1 MFPAAPCAAVP
12 HRRVGSGT
20 HSARCALRP
29 GDGHWNCPGPPIQS
43 RNASVEDGT
52 ATRTPADMRVGLD
65 LQGCLQYSTEGLFC
79 AQGIRI
85 GWLQPWSARCY
96 SCRCTAVCVQGVRGS
111 APSARSGM
119 PSGHAVSLSDSQEE
133 CVTRRSVLTATWPLT
148 GIMSFRRS
156 SLFGLIGRSGLLR
169 SLRFPAGPSEA
180 GTCWFP
186 GGM

>member
-1 MFPAAPCAAVP
+1 
-12 HRRVGSGT
+12 
-20 HSARCALRP
+20 
-29 GDGHWNCPGPPIQS
+29 
-43 RNASVEDGT
+43 
-52 ATRTPADMRVGLD
+52 MRVGLD
-65 LQGCLQYSTEGLFC
+65 LQGCLQYSTEGVVLCSGDQDWMASTVVGPVLFLPTYRRLR
-79 AQGIRI
+79 AG
-85 GWLQPWSARCY
+85 G
-96 SCRCTAVCVQGVRGS
+96 RGS
-111 APSARSGM
+111 APCAQSGM
-119 PSGHAVSLSDSQEE
+119 PSGHAISLSDSQEE

>member
-1 MFPAAPCAAVP
+1 
-12 HRRVGSGT
+12 
-20 HSARCALRP
+20 
-29 GDGHWNCPGPPIQS
+29 
-43 RNASVEDGT
+43 
-52 ATRTPADMRVGLD
+52 MRVGLD
-65 LQGCLQYSTEGLFC
+65 LQGCLQYSTEGVVLCSGDQDWMASTVVGPVLFLPTYRRLR
-79 AQGIRI
+79 AGGERI
-85 GWLQPWSARCY
+85 GTLRTVGDAFR
-96 SCRCTAVCVQGVRGS
+96 
-111 APSARSGM
+111 
-119 PSGHAVSLSDSQEE
+119 HAISLSDSQEE

>member
-1 MFPAAPCAAVP
+1 MSTPVAFSADGGMLATGYADGRARLWRAATGQLIGTLSDPGGSAVDSVTFSP
-12 HRRVGSGT
+12 DGT
-20 HSARCALRP
+20 TLATGDKNGQAFLWQITGASHPSRWPARCPIRAGVELGGGVQP
-29 GDGHWNCPGPPIQS
+29 GRQDTGH
-43 RNASVEDGT
+43 R
-52 ATRTPADMRVGLD
+52 GLQWQH
-65 LQGCLQYSTEGLFC
+65 LL
-79 AQGIRI
+79 
-85 GWLQPWSARCY
+85 
-96 SCRCTAVCVQGVRGS
+96 
-111 APSARSGM
+111 
-119 PSGHAVSLSDSQEE
+119 SLSDSQEE